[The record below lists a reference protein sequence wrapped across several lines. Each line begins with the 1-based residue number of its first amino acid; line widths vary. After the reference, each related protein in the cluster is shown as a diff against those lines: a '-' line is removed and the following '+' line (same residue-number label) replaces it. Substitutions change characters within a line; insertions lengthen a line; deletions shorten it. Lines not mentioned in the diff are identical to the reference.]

1 MDCIC
6 AAFIVADLS
15 WVGVPLTDSVTGL
28 QAVSAA
34 TLAASRAGKM
44 AATLR
49 NLQYGRALRAVVA
62 AGQVLLRRERLV
74 PSQAWRQVHC
84 CRQVGAATL
93 QLVRHLSAQQG

>member
-15 WVGVPLTDSVTGL
+15 WVEVALTDSVTGL

-34 TLAASRAGKM
+34 TL
-44 AATLR
+44 
-49 NLQYGRALRAVVA
+49 
-62 AGQVLLRRERLV
+62 
-74 PSQAWRQVHC
+74 
-84 CRQVGAATL
+84 